1 MPIFPSLPEWLTHL
15 ESAHP
20 VGIDMGLARI
30 TRVKEALGLRIDAVV
45 FTVGGT
51 NGKGST
57 CAMLERILLEAGY
70 KVGCHTSPHLMAFN
84 ERARINGEFATDAQL
99 LPHFEAVERAR
110 TSFADPVSLTYF
122 EFTTLAIIHAFA
134 AAGLD
139 AMILE
144 VGLGGRLD
152 AVNVIDTDCAIV
164 TSVDIDHT
172 SYLGDTR
179 EKIGYEKAGIF
190 RPGVPAIVGDP
201 VPPQSVIDHAE
212 AIGADLWLVGRDFHQ
227 EASKGQE
234 RQQWDWSSRERK
246 LNGLG
251 YPALRG
257 ANQLLNASA
266 ALAALQA
273 MRPRLPVSA
282 QEVRNG
288 LAFVE
293 LPGRFQVMPGRPVVI
308 LDVAHNPHAA
318 ATLAQNLDNMGFFR
332 YTYAVFGAMEDKDIA
347 GVLRHLA
354 DKVDHWCLADLPTPR
369 AASAADLLEKLEE
382 GGFHPGPDATA
393 ACFASPEAAYR
404 DALGRATEDDRI
416 LVFGSFYTVAGVMAY
431 RATRAN

>member
-1 MPIFPSLPEWLTHL
+1 MPIFHNLPDWLAHL
-15 ESAHP
+15 ETAHP
-20 VGIDMGLARI
+20 VGIDMGLTRI

-70 KVGCHTSPHLMAFN
+70 KVGLHTSPHLISFN
-84 ERARINGEFATDAQL
+84 ERARINGEQATDVQL

-122 EFTTLAIIHAFA
+122 EFTTLAIIHMFA

-139 AMILE
+139 AMVLE

-152 AVNVIDTDCAIV
+152 AVNVIDTDCAVI

-172 SYLGDTR
+172 QYLGDTR
-179 EKIGYEKAGIF
+179 EKIGFEKAGIF
-190 RPGVPAIVGDP
+190 RPNVPAICGDP
-201 VPPQSVIDHAE
+201 LPPQSLIDHAE
-212 AIGADLWLVGRDFHQ
+212 AIGADLWLVGRDFRHQ
-227 EASKGQE
+227 AAQGQE
-234 RQQWDWSSRERK
+234 RQQWDWSGRGRK

-293 LPGRFQVMPGRPVVI
+293 LPGRFQVMPGRPAVI

-318 ATLAQNLDNMGFFR
+318 ATLGQNLENMGFFR
-332 YTYAVFGAMEDKDIA
+332 YTYAVFGSMRDKDID
-347 GVLRHLA
+347 GVLRHVA
-354 DKVDHWCLADLPTPR
+354 DKVDHWCLSDLPSER
-369 AASAADLLEKLEE
+369 AATARELREHLDAA
-382 GGFHPGPDATA
+382 GFQEGPDNTA
-393 ACFASPEAAYR
+393 ACFSSPELAYR
-404 DALGRATEDDRI
+404 DAIERATENDRI
-416 LVFGSFYTVAGVMAY
+416 LVFGSFFTVAGVLAY
-431 RATRAN
+431 RATQAN

>member
-1 MPIFPSLPEWLTHL
+1 MPIFHTLPEWLAHL
-15 ESAHP
+15 ETAHP
-20 VGIDMGLARI
+20 VGIDMGLTRI
-30 TRVKEALGLRIDAVV
+30 TRVKEALGLRIDALV

-70 KVGCHTSPHLMAFN
+70 KVGCHTSPHLISFN

-110 TSFADPVSLTYF
+110 TSFADPISLTYF

-139 AMILE
+139 AIILE

-152 AVNVIDTDCAIV
+152 AVNVIDTDCAII

-172 SYLGDTR
+172 QYLGTTR
-179 EKIGYEKAGIF
+179 EAIGFEKAGIF
-190 RPGVPAIVGDP
+190 RPGVPAICGDP
-201 VPPQSVIDHAE
+201 VPPKALVDHAE
-212 AIGADLWLVGRDFHQ
+212 AIGADLWLVGRDFHHQ
-227 EASKGQE
+227 AAKGQE
-234 RQQWDWSSRERK
+234 RQQWDWTGRGRK

-273 MRPRLPVSA
+273 VRDRLPVSA

-293 LPGRFQVMPGRPVVI
+293 LPGRFQVLPGRPAVI

-318 ATLAQNLDNMGFFR
+318 ATLGQNLENMGFFR
-332 YTYAVFGAMEDKDIA
+332 YTYAVFGAMHDKDIA
-347 GVLRHLA
+347 GVLHHVA
-354 DKVDHWCLADLPTPR
+354 DKVDHWCLCDLPTER
-369 AASAADLLEKLEE
+369 AAKASDLLEALQE
-382 GGFHPGPDATA
+382 GGFQPGPDATA
-393 ACFASPEAAYR
+393 ACFSSPEAAYR
-404 DALGRATEDDRI
+404 DAIERATEDDRI
-416 LVFGSFYTVAGVMAY
+416 LVFGSFYTVAGVMAC
-431 RATRAN
+431 RATQAN

>member
-1 MPIFPSLPEWLTHL
+1 MPIFHNLPDWLTHL
-15 ESAHP
+15 ETAHP
-20 VGIDMGLARI
+20 VGIDMGLTRI

-70 KVGCHTSPHLMAFN
+70 KVGCHTSPHLISFN

-122 EFTTLAIIHAFA
+122 EFTTLAIIHMFA
-134 AAGLD
+134 QAGLD
-139 AMILE
+139 AMVLE

-152 AVNVIDTDCAIV
+152 AVNVIDTDCAVI

-172 SYLGDTR
+172 QYLGDTR
-179 EKIGYEKAGIF
+179 EKIGFEKAGIF
-190 RPGVPAIVGDP
+190 RPHVSAICGDP
-201 VPPQSVIDHAE
+201 MPPQTLIAHAE
-212 AIGADLWLVGRDFHQ
+212 EIGADLWLVGRDFQHQ
-227 EASKGQE
+227 AAKGQE
-234 RQQWDWSSRERK
+234 RQQWDWSGRERK

-282 QEVRNG
+282 QDVRNG

-293 LPGRFQVMPGRPVVI
+293 LPGRFQVMAGRPTVI

-318 ATLAQNLDNMGFFR
+318 ATLGQNLENMGFFR
-332 YTYAVFGAMEDKDIA
+332 YTYAVFGAMQDKDIA
-347 GVLRHLA
+347 GVLQHVG
-354 DKVDHWCLADLPTPR
+354 DKIDHWCLCDLPTER
-369 AASAADLLEKLEE
+369 AASAADLLEKLEAS
-382 GGFHPGPDATA
+382 GFEAGTDRSA
-393 ACFASPEAAYR
+393 ACFASPELAYR
-404 DALGRATEDDRI
+404 DAIGRATENDRI
-416 LVFGSFYTVAGVMAY
+416 LVFGSFYTVAGVLAY
-431 RATRAN
+431 RATQAN

>member
-1 MPIFPSLPEWLTHL
+1 MPIFHNLPDWLQHL
-15 ESAHP
+15 ETAHP
-20 VGIDMGLARI
+20 VGIDMGLTRI

-70 KVGCHTSPHLMAFN
+70 KVGLHTSPHLITFN
-84 ERARINGEFATDAQL
+84 ERARLNGEQATDAQL

-122 EFTTLAIIHAFA
+122 EFTTLAIIHMFA

-139 AMILE
+139 AIVLE

-152 AVNVIDTDCAIV
+152 AVNVIDTDCAVI

-172 SYLGDTR
+172 QYLGDTR
-179 EKIGYEKAGIF
+179 EKIGFEKAGIF
-190 RPGVPAIVGDP
+190 RPNVPAICGDP

-212 AIGADLWLVGRDFHQ
+212 AIGADLWLVGRDFRHQ
-227 EASKGQE
+227 AAGGQE
-234 RQQWDWSSRERK
+234 RQQWDWTGRDRK

-293 LPGRFQVMPGRPVVI
+293 LPGRFQVMPGRPAVI

-318 ATLAQNLDNMGFFR
+318 ATLGQNLENMGFFR
-332 YTYAVFGAMEDKDIA
+332 YTYAVFGAMADKDIA
-347 GVLRHLA
+347 GVLQHVA
-354 DKVDHWCLADLPTPR
+354 DKVDHWCLSDLPTER
-369 AASAADLLEKLEE
+369 AATAAQLREALDTT
-382 GGFHPGPDATA
+382 GFREGPDNTA
-393 ACFASPEAAYR
+393 ACFSSPELAYR
-404 DALGRATEDDRI
+404 DAIERATENDRI

-431 RATRAN
+431 RATQAN

>member
-1 MPIFPSLPEWLTHL
+1 MPIFHTLPDWLQHL
-15 ESAHP
+15 ETAHP
-20 VGIDMGLARI
+20 VGIDMGLTRI

-70 KVGCHTSPHLMAFN
+70 KVGLHTSPHLITFN
-84 ERARINGEFATDAQL
+84 ERARLNGEQATDAQL

-122 EFTTLAIIHAFA
+122 EFTTLAIIHMFA

-139 AMILE
+139 AIILE

-152 AVNVIDTDCAIV
+152 AVNVIDTDCAVI

-172 SYLGDTR
+172 QYLGDTR

-190 RPGVPAIVGDP
+190 RPNVPAICGDP
-201 VPPQSVIDHAE
+201 LPPQSLIDHAE
-212 AIGADLWLVGRDFHQ
+212 AIGADLWLVGRDFRHQ
-227 EASKGQE
+227 AAAGQE
-234 RQQWDWSSRERK
+234 RQQWDWTGRDRK

-293 LPGRFQVMPGRPVVI
+293 LPGRFQVIPGRPAVI

-318 ATLAQNLDNMGFFR
+318 ATLGQNMENMGFFR
-332 YTYAVFGAMEDKDIA
+332 YTFAVFGAMADKDIA
-347 GVLRHLA
+347 GVLRHVA
-354 DKVDHWCLADLPTPR
+354 DKVDHWCLCDLPTVR
-369 AASAADLLEKLEE
+369 AATASDLREALDAT
-382 GGFHPGPDATA
+382 GFQEGPDNTA
-393 ACFASPEAAYR
+393 ACFSSPELAYR
-404 DALGRATEDDRI
+404 DAIERATENDRI
-416 LVFGSFYTVAGVMAY
+416 LVFGSFHTVAGVMAY
-431 RATRAN
+431 RATQAN